1 MVLRSSSRELEVWAS
16 LCLCPSSD
24 CLPARS
30 SRPAQGGRLDPG
42 PPAQSAFGLD
52 PLTARAECLVVEKRG
67 RRERER
73 ETEVEKAVDGATDRG
88 ADDFDGA

>member
-1 MVLRSSSRELEVWAS
+1 
-16 LCLCPSSD
+16 
-24 CLPARS
+24 
-30 SRPAQGGRLDPG
+30 
-42 PPAQSAFGLD
+42 
-52 PLTARAECLVVEKRG
+52 VVEKRG